1 MTMRMLKLVGLAV
14 LFGAMV
20 GCGTTPDEG
29 ETNGAAEAADRAI
42 AEATA
47 AVERAEEMDAEWRD
61 SREILDDAIAAREA
75 GDYEEA
81 ERLADEALYQAE
93 QAIEQHEAAMA
104 EESEAAAAASAT
116 AGARDGDAYQVK
128 RGDSLWTIAGKATVY
143 DNPYQWPLIF
153 RANRDQIED
162 ADLIFP
168 GQDFVVRHDYSRGE
182 IAAAEEHARTRGE
195 WALGRAEESD
205 RRYLTR

>member
-14 LFGAMV
+14 LLGAMA
-20 GCGTTPDEG
+20 GCGSTPEDES
-29 ETNGAAEAADRAI
+29 TSGAADAADRAI

-47 AVERAEEMDAEWRD
+47 AVERAEERDAEWRD
-61 SREILDDAIAAREA
+61 TREILDDAVAAREA

-81 ERLADEALYQAE
+81 RRLAEEALYQAE
-93 QAIEQHEAAMA
+93 QAVEQHEKAMTDA
-104 EESEAAAAASAT
+104 SEDKGAVAS
-116 AGARDGDAYQVK
+116 RDGETYGVV
-128 RGDSLWTIAGKATVY
+128 RGDNLWNIAGRATTY

-168 GQDFVVRHDYSRGE
+168 GQKFEIRRDYSRGE
-182 IAAAEEHARTRGE
+182 IEAAEKHARTRGE
-195 WALGRAEESD
+195 WALGRVEESD

>member
-1 MTMRMLKLVGLAV
+1 MTMRMLKLAGLAV

-20 GCGTTPDEG
+20 GCGTTPDE
-29 ETNGAAEAADRAI
+29 EPTNGAAEAADRAI

-81 ERLADEALYQAE
+81 KRLAEEALYQAE
-93 QAIEQHEAAMA
+93 QAIAQHEEAMA
-104 EESEAAAAASAT
+104 EEERPVEE
-116 AGARDGDAYQVK
+116 RDVDTYEVV
-128 RGDSLWTIAGKATVY
+128 RGDNLWDIAGKATIY

-153 RANRDQIED
+153 RANRNQIED

-168 GQDFVVRHDYSRGE
+168 GQRFDIRHDYSRDE
-182 IAAAEEHARTRGE
+182 VEAAEEHARTRGE
-195 WALGRAEESD
+195 WALGRVEDSD
-205 RRYLTR
+205 RRYLSR

>member
-1 MTMRMLKLVGLAV
+1 MRMLKFVGLAV
-14 LFGAMV
+14 LLGVLA
-20 GCGTTPDEG
+20 GCGTTPEDESS
-29 ETNGAAEAADRAI
+29 NGAADAADRAI

-75 GDYEEA
+75 EDYEEA
-81 ERLADEALYQAE
+81 ERLANEALYQAE
-93 QAIEQHEAAMA
+93 QAIEQHEKAMA
-104 EESEAAAAASAT
+104 DASEEKGAADSEDSET
-116 AGARDGDAYQVK
+116 YEVG
-128 RGDSLWTIAGKATVY
+128 RGDNLWNIAGKATTY

-168 GQDFVVRHDYSRGE
+168 GQEFEIRHDHSSSE
-182 IAAAEEHARTRGE
+182 IEAAEKHARTRGE
-195 WALGRAEESD
+195 WALGRVEESD
-205 RRYLTR
+205 RRYLER